1 MFALACAVLCALA
14 RATPHT
20 HAPKNH
26 APKTTHPNHA
36 PKNHAPQTR
45 RDVEEKSE
53 QLKAVSNLAALIAG
67 FALVAFLQF
76 DWSEAFVDRSG
87 ALLPLFAATMALTVG
102 FETVCVIVC
111 TLMLASIYKPG
122 QGYRSEQ
129 VRAAFFWCW
138 CCLFVCFV

>member
-1 MFALACAVLCALA
+1 MVE
-14 RATPHT
+14 
-20 HAPKNH
+20 KN
-26 APKTTHPNHA
+26 
-36 PKNHAPQTR
+36 R

-76 DWSEAFVDRSG
+76 DWSEKFVDSSG

-111 TLMLASIYKPG
+111 TLMLASIYKTG
-122 QGYRSEQ
+122 QGYMSEEEEAEFMARADAF
-129 VRAAFFWCW
+129 VRNYRPGDRPPAANR
-138 CCLFVCFV
+138 LPLV